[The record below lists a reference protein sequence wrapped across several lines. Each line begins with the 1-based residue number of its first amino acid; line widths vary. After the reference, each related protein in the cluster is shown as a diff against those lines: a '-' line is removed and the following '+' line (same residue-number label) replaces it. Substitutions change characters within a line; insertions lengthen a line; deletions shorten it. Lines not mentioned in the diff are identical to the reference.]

1 MNVITLSGNLCQDT
15 EIRYSVSGKAI
26 LSNTIAVRKDKKID
40 GNYESDFIKIVA
52 FEHNAEF
59 LNKYAKKGDKIIVT
73 GKMRADRYQDKEGNY
88 KVDNYVIVD
97 KLEILSSKKDDK
109 VEFENTGRI
118 NITDDELP
126 F

>member
-59 LNKYAKKGDKIIVT
+59 LNKYAKKGDKVIVT

-109 VEFENTGRI
+109 AEFENTGKI
-118 NITDDELP
+118 NITDDDLP